1 MLQPRPSGKQKGK
14 DPATLNG
21 DCMGKDKIGKW
32 QTQGKSEKAMLINP
46 ASGTPKAGIVLVPKR
61 LALDSAAMHAAQAF
75 ARQGYAC
82 LALDLSKQPKTVDN
96 VTTTELVAVL
106 AKVKQSVGELR
117 KSIGG
122 GKVGLVGAWLGGT
135 LALLA
140 GESGAD
146 ACAAVCPHLSLPMS
160 DKSVLQQPL
169 KTAARLE
176 MPILAVFG
184 ELDGEIPLDEIRDLE
199 KLLSQ
204 SPSDDESYTYPG
216 VGHAFFDNE
225 PGNSEYREPA
235 ERDLWMRI
243 DRFFAAKMK

>member
-1 MLQPRPSGKQKGK
+1 
-14 DPATLNG
+14 
-21 DCMGKDKIGKW
+21 MGKDKIGKW

-106 AKVKQSVGELR
+106 AKVKQAVGELR
-117 KSIGG
+117 KGIGG

-169 KTAARLE
+169 KAAARLE

-184 ELDGEIPLDEIRDLE
+184 ELDGEIPLDEIRELE

-204 SPSDDESYTYPG
+204 SPSDDEAYTYPG
-216 VGHAFFDNE
+216 SVMRFLTTN
-225 PGNSEYREPA
+225 PA
-235 ERDLWMRI
+235 TASIASPPSATSGCALTASLLR
-243 DRFFAAKMK
+243 K